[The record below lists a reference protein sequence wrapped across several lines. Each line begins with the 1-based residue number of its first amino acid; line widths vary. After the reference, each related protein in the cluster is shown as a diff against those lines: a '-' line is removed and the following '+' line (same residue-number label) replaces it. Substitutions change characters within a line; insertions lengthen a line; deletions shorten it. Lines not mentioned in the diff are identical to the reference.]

1 MDSPTRLTSRQCLG
15 PQLGHCWVVKNR
27 QGEETSGG
35 RDSHIRPHRPRNFP
49 GDNIEIWSEIFQKFS
64 YLVYDNEMLG
74 IFSPLILGVNYR
86 LANLEGF

>member
-1 MDSPTRLTSRQCLG
+1 MPRSSARALLG
-15 PQLGHCWVVKNR
+15 RKKQTGRGDLGGPGLPHQTPQ
-27 QGEETSGG
+27 TT
-35 RDSHIRPHRPRNFP
+35 